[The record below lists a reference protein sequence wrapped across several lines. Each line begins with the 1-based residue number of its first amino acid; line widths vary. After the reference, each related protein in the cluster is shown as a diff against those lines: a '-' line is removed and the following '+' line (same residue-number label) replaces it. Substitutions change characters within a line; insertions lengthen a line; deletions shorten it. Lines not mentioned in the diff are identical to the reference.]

1 VVIECIRS
9 WNGQGSLFK
18 VIKGKRGESWPRT
31 YDDVQK
37 GLAFD
42 IKWDVFDDNSR
53 GYNLIFCAQIG
64 RGKIW
69 GRVEVWERRR
79 TSTGRKIRIIRRRQ
93 GAIVRVSS
101 STAIEPLL
109 REGCIWG

>member
-1 VVIECIRS
+1 MDNDAYLGNDVRE
-9 WNGQGSLFK
+9 GQERQQK
-18 VIKGKRGESWPRT
+18 T
-31 YDDVQK
+31 YDDFQK
-37 GLAFD
+37 SLAFD
-42 IKWDVFDDNSR
+42 IKRDVFDDNSR
-53 GYNLIFCAQIG
+53 GYNLVFRAQIG

-69 GRVEVWERRR
+69 GRVDVWERRR

-109 REGCIWG
+109 

>member
-1 VVIECIRS
+1 MVIECIRS

-18 VIKGKRGESWPRT
+18 VIKRKNGDSWKRT

-37 GLAFD
+37 SLAFD
-42 IKWDVFDDNSR
+42 IKRDVFDDNGR
-53 GYNLIFCAQIG
+53 GYNLVFRALTE
-64 RGKIW
+64 RGKVW
-69 GRVEVWERRR
+69 GRINVWERRR

-93 GAIVRVSS
+93 RAIVRVSS

-109 REGCIWG
+109 